1 MYEYIQNSI
10 IEGTLKYLV
19 NETKNVKQYVM
30 DNWDNFFPPFWAFC
44 NLVGVPVMS
53 EMYYKMTGNDLP
65 NYIRFI
71 IALSFVGVPLYHIH
85 AIMKENADIDELI
98 NKINEELPDEPP
110 ELIPVNVPYDQKY
123 VNMWNK
129 RVENNPDL
137 LSNTSPKNIENL
149 KHNVLFETTPFGNV
163 IMYYDHTKSS
173 FVYYCDKTLPYGIIN
188 SVGRHYALKFN
199 CEGLF
204 LDENTPPP
212 RSSIEDDNKDE
223 PKEPTKSTTPTTTIK
238 QNPNVYAKFKSYR
251 TNPVTSVE
259 SNKEA
264 SQKEPKQSSPV
275 IEVNR
280 YTCEGRLSNFDFLQR
295 VPKIRKLSYKDF
307 KGMYNKKKVDVPKEE
322 SPTIVSS
329 YNTEGSANPEGSPN
343 TEGSSPTEFIVV

>member
-10 IEGTLKYLV
+10 IEGSLKYLIQTATT
-19 NETKNVKQYVM
+19 TKTYM
-30 DNWDNFFPPFWAFC
+30 LDNWDNFFPPFWAFV
-44 NLVGVPVMS
+44 NVIGVPTICAS
-53 EMYYKMTGNDLP
+53 YYNITGNDIP
-65 NYIRFI
+65 EYIKFMLGLI
-71 IALSFVGVPLYHIH
+71 GIGVPLYQIH
-85 AIMKENADIDELI
+85 LIMKQNAEIDAMIIKL
-98 NKINEELPDEPP
+98 NEEHKDEPP
-110 ELIPVNVPYDQKY
+110 PLIPANVPYEHKY

-129 RVENNPDL
+129 RVEEHPEL
-137 LSNTSPKNIENL
+137 LSNTSPENLVNL
-149 KHNVLFETTPFGNV
+149 KHNVLFETTPVGNV

-212 RSSIEDDNKDE
+212 KSSMNDENKNE
-223 PKEPTKSTTPTTTIK
+223 KEENKKTTTTIK
-238 QNPNVYAKFKSYR
+238 QNPNVYAKFKTYKSKSS
-251 TNPVTSVE
+251 TSSE
-259 SNKEA
+259 TNKET
-264 SQKEPKQSSPV
+264 SKTETKPSSTV

-280 YTCEGRLSNFDFLQR
+280 YTCEGKLSNFDFLQR

-307 KGMYNKKKVDVPKEE
+307 KELYKKKTEVKEVKEVKEE
-322 SPTIVSS
+322 IRQDVLPQLVSCS
-329 YNTEGSANPEGSPN
+329 N